1 MIIHAGTNYLTN
13 SENTLSQANI
23 IVKEVQKMSPNTRI
37 VFFDFFKRKGWKDI
51 KKKAIETHSHIKKTI
66 VIKK

>member
-1 MIIHAGTNYLTN
+1 
-13 SENTLSQANI
+13 
-23 IVKEVQKMSPNTRI
+23 MSPNTRI

-66 VIKK
+66 VIKKQTLSKTMNKNKTAQKITF